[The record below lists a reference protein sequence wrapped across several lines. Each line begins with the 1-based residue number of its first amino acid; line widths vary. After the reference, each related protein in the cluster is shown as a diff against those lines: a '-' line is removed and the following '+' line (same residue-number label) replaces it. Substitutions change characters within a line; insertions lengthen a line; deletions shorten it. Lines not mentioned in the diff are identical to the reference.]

1 VERSEWKY
9 EMRRKF
15 QPILSFLY
23 LGPSSAAR
31 DIDALR
37 KEGITM
43 LLVIRDTMTAQA
55 RMLSGAKVAEQLGI
69 EAGAI
74 DVSGNMELIAA
85 FPRATSSINDHL
97 IRIFRQRNPQG
108 ISNSTDVSE
117 GPIPKVLVFCESG
130 NERSAAVVVAYIM
143 ATYELGLVEAIQYV
157 QNQRFCVAFDDEM
170 KHTLL
175 NYHQL
180 LEAKRSVFEA
190 RQATPVAIK
199 SKRRHD
205 EEETDID
212 MDHQDDIDRFVGR
225 SKFAPFQ

>member
-1 VERSEWKY
+1 MYLWKDLNG
-9 EMRRKF
+9 R
-15 QPILSFLY
+15 
-23 LGPSSAAR
+23 PSSAAR

-43 LLVIRDTMTAQA
+43 LLVIRDSMTAQA
-55 RMLSGAKVAEQLGI
+55 RILSGAKVAEQLGI

-85 FPRATSSINDHL
+85 FPRAVSLINDHL
-97 IRIFRQRNPQG
+97 IRIFRQQNPQG
-108 ISNSTDVSE
+108 IPDSTDVSE
-117 GPIPKVLVFCESG
+117 GPIPKVLIFCESG

-143 ATYELGLVEAIQYV
+143 ATYGLGLVEAIQYV

-175 NYHQL
+175 NYLQL
-180 LEAKRSVFEA
+180 LEAKRSVSEA
-190 RQATPVAIK
+190 RKATPAAIK

-205 EEETDID
+205 EDEEMDID
-212 MDHQDDIDRFVGR
+212 MDHQDDIDRFFGR
-225 SKFAPFQ
+225 TKFAPFQ